1 MDVVSRGG
9 VSLDEFSAHRRKTDM
24 RFLVGNASRL
34 PVLGQAFLA
43 LRFQR
48 SGQKL
53 ARAES

>member
-1 MDVVSRGG
+1 MDVVPRDG
-9 VSLDEFSAHRRKTDM
+9 VSVDEFSAHRRKTDM
-24 RFLVGNASRL
+24 RFLVGNAPEL
-34 PVLGQAFLA
+34 PVLEQAFLA